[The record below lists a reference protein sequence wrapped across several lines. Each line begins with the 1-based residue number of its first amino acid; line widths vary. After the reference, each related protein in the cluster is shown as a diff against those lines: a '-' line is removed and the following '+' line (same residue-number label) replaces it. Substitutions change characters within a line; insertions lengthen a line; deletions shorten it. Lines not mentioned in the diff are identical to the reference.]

1 MTGPGRRRP
10 HLSPAGWA
18 GLVILGVLLAIAV
31 FAPLLSPYD
40 PHARVGAPFGRPTL
54 DHLLGTDDVGHDLL
68 SELIHGARV
77 SLAIGVAAAA
87 AATALGAVIGLSAG
101 YARGPLDA
109 VLMRAVDV
117 NLSLPFV
124 PLALVVGVFLGPGL
138 ITIVAL
144 IAVVHSGELAR
155 ELRSQVLSIREL
167 DHVAAS
173 RGMGAGALHVLGRH
187 ILVEVS
193 PLLVAQF
200 VRAAKIAIV
209 AEASLSF
216 LGLGDPSSRSWGTT
230 LSYAHE
236 RSAFLTDAWL
246 WWVVPPG
253 LCIAATVLAFALVG
267 RGLEEASRPRLSSGG
282 GRAPLPNPPPKACR
296 PSAGGGPSEE
306 AACGGEGGRR
316 ETPVLEVVGLSVL
329 YHSPG
334 GSVVAVDDVSLSVM
348 PGEVVGLIGESG
360 SGKSTLVMAAA
371 GLLKPPAAITGGQV
385 RLTGE
390 DLATLSP
397 AELRRRRG
405 TGIALVPQQAMS
417 ALDPVMRVGDQIAE
431 AIRAHQTVPRSAAR
445 DRARE
450 LLGLVG
456 LDPDRAGDYPHQF
469 SGGMRQRVV
478 IAMAL
483 ANDPALL
490 IADEPTTGLDLV
502 TAVGLVD
509 LLAELQQRLG
519 MAMLVVSHD
528 LAAVLGLASRV
539 VVLEAGQVVEE
550 GPSDKVARD
559 PTHPHTRALVEAVP
573 RLRAE
578 LVTPGLVRS

>member
-1 MTGPGRRRP
+1 MTGPGMTGPGRRRL
-10 HLSPAGWA
+10 HLGPAGWA
-18 GLVILGVLLAIAV
+18 GLIILGGLLTIAV
-31 FAPLLSPYD
+31 LAPLLSPYD

-68 SELIHGARV
+68 SELLHGARV
-77 SLAIGVAAAA
+77 SLAVGVAAAA

-117 NLSLPFV
+117 VLSLPFV

-138 ITIVAL
+138 VTIVAL

-173 RGMGAGALHVLGRH
+173 RAMGAGALHVLGRH
-187 ILVEVS
+187 VLVDVS

-216 LGLGDPSSRSWGTT
+216 LGLGDPSTRSWGTT

-267 RGLEEASRPRLSSGG
+267 RGLEEASRPRLRR
-282 GRAPLPNPPPKACR
+282 RASQPAPRAVTTTGSP
-296 PSAGGGPSEE
+296 
-306 AACGGEGGRR
+306 RR
-316 ETPVLEVVGLSVL
+316 ETPSVTGIVPVLEVVGLSVL
-329 YHSPG
+329 YDSPG
-334 GSVVAVDDVSLSVM
+334 VSVVAVDDVSITVM

-360 SGKSTLVMAAA
+360 SGKSTLVMAAS

-385 RLTGE
+385 RLAGE

-397 AELRRRRG
+397 VELRRRRG

-417 ALDPVMRVGDQIAE
+417 ALDPVMRVGDQVAE
-431 AIRAHQTVPRSAAR
+431 AIRAHQAVPRKAAR
-445 DRARE
+445 SRARE
-450 LLGLVG
+450 LLALVG
-456 LDPDRAGDYPHQF
+456 LDPDRADDYPHQF

-502 TAVGLVD
+502 TAAGLVD
-509 LLAELQQRLG
+509 LLADLQQRLG

-539 VVLEAGQVVEE
+539 VVVEGGRVVEE
-550 GPSDKVARD
+550 GASLDVAGGPS
-559 PTHPHTRALVEAVP
+559 HPHTRALVDSVP
-573 RLRAE
+573 RLRPE
-578 LVTPGLVRS
+578 LVTPGLVCS

>member
-1 MTGPGRRRP
+1 MTGPGRRR
-10 HLSPAGWA
+10 LRLGPAGWA
-18 GLVILGVLLAIAV
+18 GLIILGGLLTLAV

-40 PHARVGAPFGRPTL
+40 PHARVGAPFGRPTVE
-54 DHLLGTDDVGHDLL
+54 HLLGTDDVGHDLL

-77 SLAIGVAAAA
+77 SLAVGVAAAA
-87 AATALGAVIGLSAG
+87 AATALGAAIGLSAG
-101 YARGPLDA
+101 YARGWLDA
-109 VLMRAVDV
+109 LLMRVVDV
-117 NLSLPFV
+117 ILSLPFV

-138 ITIVAL
+138 VTIVAL

-173 RGMGAGALHVLGRH
+173 RAMGAGALHVLGRH
-187 ILVEVS
+187 VLVDVS

-216 LGLGDPSSRSWGTT
+216 LGLGDPTTRSWGAT

-267 RGLEEASRPRLSSGG
+267 RGLEEASRPRLRRRSQSAP
-282 GRAPLPNPPPKACR
+282 RAVATTGSP
-296 PSAGGGPSEE
+296 
-306 AACGGEGGRR
+306 RR
-316 ETPVLEVVGLSVL
+316 ETPPLPGPRPVLEVVGLSVL
-329 YHSPG
+329 YDSPG
-334 GSVVAVDDVSLSVM
+334 GPVVAVDDVSITVM

-371 GLLKPPAAITGGQV
+371 ALLKPPAAITGGQV
-385 RLTGE
+385 RLAGE

-397 AELRRRRG
+397 VELRRRRG
-405 TGIALVPQQAMS
+405 TGIALVPQQAMT

-445 DRARE
+445 ARARQ

-502 TAVGLVD
+502 TAASLVD

-539 VVLEAGQVVEE
+539 VVLEGGKVVEE
-550 GPSDKVARD
+550 GASVDVAGGPS
-559 PTHPHTRALVEAVP
+559 HPHTRALVDAVP
-573 RLRAE
+573 RLRPE
-578 LVTPGLVRS
+578 LVCT

>member
-1 MTGPGRRRP
+1 MTMASGVRVGRRLRP
-10 HLSPAGWA
+10 GPAWWA
-18 GLVILGVLLAIAV
+18 GLIVLGVLLVMAV

-40 PHARVGAPFGRPTL
+40 PHARVGAPFGRPTIE
-54 DHLLGTDDVGHDLL
+54 HLLGTDDVGHDLL
-68 SELIHGARV
+68 SELLHGARV
-77 SLAIGVAAAA
+77 SLAVGVVAAA

-117 NLSLPFV
+117 VLSLPFV

-138 ITIVAL
+138 VTIVAL

-155 ELRSQVLSIREL
+155 ELRAQVLSIREL

-173 RGMGAGALHVLGRH
+173 RAMGAGALHVLGRH
-187 ILVEVS
+187 VLVDVS

-216 LGLGDPSSRSWGTT
+216 LGLGDPTTRSWGTT

-267 RGLEEASRPRLSSGG
+267 RGLEEASRPRLRRRSQPAP
-282 GRAPLPNPPPKACR
+282 RAVATTGPP
-296 PSAGGGPSEE
+296 
-306 AACGGEGGRR
+306 RR
-316 ETPVLEVVGLSVL
+316 ESSRGTGALPVLEVVDLSVL
-329 YHSPG
+329 YDSPG
-334 GSVVAVDDVSLSVM
+334 GPVVAVDDVSITVM

-385 RLTGE
+385 RLAGD

-417 ALDPVMRVGDQIAE
+417 ALDPVLRVGDQIAE
-431 AIRAHQTVPRSAAR
+431 AIRAHQTVTRGAAR
-445 DRARE
+445 ARAAE

-456 LDPDRAGDYPHQF
+456 IDPERARDYPHQL

-483 ANDPALL
+483 ANDPDLL

-502 TAVGLVD
+502 TAAGLVD
-509 LLAELQQRLG
+509 LLGELQRRLG

-528 LAAVLGLASRV
+528 LAAVLGVASRV
-539 VVLEAGQVVEE
+539 VVLDGGQVVEE
-550 GPSDKVARD
+550 GTSVDVAGGPS
-559 PTHPHTRALVEAVP
+559 HPHTRALVEAVP
-573 RLRAE
+573 RLRPE
-578 LVTPGLVRS
+578 LVAPGLVRS